1 MPFNNRW
8 RIDGYLTTKTPLHIG
23 NGFTTTHPDLNDENG
38 PIEIT
43 AVETDSNGRAYIPGT
58 TIKGNL
64 RSWFERSNVG
74 SSITDQLFGS
84 RETDEEN
91 AVGGKAEFWN
101 TYARTS
107 QNIEYSAAYWKPY
120 RLTDITV
127 SVSIDRDTRTAA
139 EKKLFHYEFVPP
151 GIVFEISISVQDADD
166 DEVACL
172 LYVLQNG
179 FSGNNPI
186 AIGASTGNGCGV
198 LEWNLKDISKIDPVG
213 IQKWIDEGST
223 TVGLNALMPLSSEER
238 TDLIQKADSKKIV
251 TPDTSLGV
259 GLKLNFKGLFLVN
272 DPSRVK
278 KDETAAHMPRI
289 NHEGKIVLPAESFRG
304 AFRSQTERII
314 RTIGGSACNPS
325 VLSERNRPCTISKIQ
340 ELQEKLCPACQVF
353 GGTGWKSSVSFND
366 FVMCNDKEPITQEF
380 VAIDRFTGG
389 GADGLKFN
397 AKAVPEPELE
407 GIIYID
413 MDRINP
419 CGLGMLTLTF
429 RDLIEGDITFGF
441 GSSKGYGACTA
452 EIIDITIPS
461 VLPYEWRDFIE
472 QNEIDFESLKSS
484 NSTDINESRRV
495 FLNACVEEFRTTISK
510 TQEVLHA

>member
-23 NGFTTTHPDLNDENG
+23 NGSTTTHPDLNDGDN

-58 TIKGNL
+58 TIKGVL
-64 RSWFERSNVG
+64 RSWLEKNWPNR
-74 SSITDQLFGS
+74 TTTEELFGS
-84 RETDEEN
+84 RKTDKEN

-101 TYARTS
+101 AYAMTS
-107 QNIEYSAAYWKPY
+107 QDIEYSATYWKPD

-127 SVSIDRDTRTAA
+127 SVSIDRDTRTAV
-139 EKKLFHYEFVPP
+139 EQKLFHHEFVPP
-151 GIVFEISISVQDADD
+151 GIVFEISVSIQDADD

-186 AIGASTGNGCGV
+186 VMGASTGNGWGV
-198 LEWNLKDISKIDPVG
+198 LEWKLKDISKIDPIS
-213 IQKWIDEGST
+213 IQKWLDEGST
-223 TVGLNALMPLSSEER
+223 AVGLNALMPLSPEER
-238 TDLIQKADSKKIV
+238 RNLIRQVDSKKIV
-251 TPDTSLGV
+251 TPDTHLGIR
-259 GLKLNFKGLFLVN
+259 LKLSFKGLFLVN
-272 DPSRVK
+272 DPSRVR
-278 KDETAAHMPRI
+278 KDETADHVPRI

-304 AFRSQTERII
+304 AFRSQAERII
-314 RTIGGSACNPS
+314 RTLGGRACNPS
-325 VLSERNRPCTISKIQ
+325 VPFEKTLPCTISKIE
-340 ELQEKLCPACQVF
+340 ELETLCPACQVF
-353 GGTGWKSSVSFND
+353 GGTGWKSSISFND
-366 FVMCNDKEPITQEF
+366 FIMSNEKEPITQEF

-389 GADGLKFN
+389 GAEHLKFN
-397 AKAVPEPELE
+397 AEAVPEPELE
-407 GIIYID
+407 GIIHID
-413 MDRINP
+413 MARINP
-419 CGLGMLTLTF
+419 CGLGILALAF

-452 EIIDITIPS
+452 EIMDVSLPS
-461 VLPYEWRDFIE
+461 VLPDEWYKFIGQLGIE
-472 QNEIDFESLKSS
+472 FEALKSHKGA
-484 NSTDINESRRV
+484 DINEGRRV